1 MEDVKNDNQTVPSD
15 EVKVEDN
22 TGKTVPESADTS
34 EAVKQPKDTTDK
46 TVEAVNEFNAQ
57 KSYEALQAELMQQ
70 TKAYKEIRKEF
81 TRRTQHE
88 SELQKKLNQVY
99 ETLAKATE
107 TPIDPEQFI
116 RDLQAHGPKALEP
129 HFEKWVSPIKA
140 QYDKTIEERDSKIL
154 SLETSLEIQRRRL
167 DSTNYPDFNKLESI
181 MNEIANDDNCPVN
194 WDLSI
199 GESLDILY
207 KLAKDRSSE
216 QAVKIAE
223 QKGYEK
229 ATKELVKESQTTVTG
244 GGKTAGTTMP
254 DLNKVDNIDKL
265 REIVAQM
272 HGIADRD

>member
-1 MEDVKNDNQTVPSD
+1 MEDVKNDNQAAPSD
-15 EVKVEDN
+15 DVKIEDN
-22 TGKTVPESADTS
+22 AGKTVPESADTS
-34 EAVKQPKDTTDK
+34 ETVEQLKDTTDK
-46 TVEAVNEFNAQ
+46 TVETVNEFNAQ
-57 KSYEALQAELMQQ
+57 KSYEALQAELVNQ

-88 SELQKKLNQVY
+88 AELQKKLNQVY

-129 HFEKWVSPIKA
+129 HFQKWVSPIKE
-140 QYDKTIEERDSKIL
+140 QYDKTIGERDSRIL
-154 SLETSLEIQRRRL
+154 NLETSLEIQKRRL
-167 DSTNYPDFNKLESI
+167 DSGSYPDFATLEPI

-194 WDLSI
+194 WDMSV
-199 GESLDILY
+199 GESLDVLY
-207 KLAKDRSSE
+207 KLAKDRSAV

-223 QKGYEK
+223 QHGYNK
-229 ATKELVKESQTTVTG
+229 ATKELVKESKTTVTG
-244 GGKTAGTTMP
+244 GGKTAGTTVP
-254 DLNKVDNIDKL
+254 DLNKVTDIDKL